1 VGEICFNLVHSIN
14 PSLIDEEMA
23 TAFLTGML
31 AKTRSFRAQHLTP
44 KTLET
49 AGKLMSFGAKRQEI
63 VRCLFQTR
71 SVSTLRLW
79 GRALARLKSD
89 AESKIVWTLL
99 SQQDFLHAGA
109 HEEDLPDVIDELISN
124 SPEAKIIVLL
134 YENRVRHI
142 CGLIRVERPRDARQL
157 TESLSPSGTPQEA
170 HVCFENTTIVEAER
184 KIIEEIKKQ
193 VAK

>member
-1 VGEICFNLVHSIN
+1 
-14 PSLIDEEMA
+14 
-23 TAFLTGML
+23 
-31 AKTRSFRAQHLTP
+31 
-44 KTLET
+44 
-49 AGKLMSFGAKRQEI
+49 
-63 VRCLFQTR
+63 
-71 SVSTLRLW
+71 
-79 GRALARLKSD
+79 LARLKSD